1 MEHTEQK
8 DSDQVFRYEHSMNT
22 CVCARAGGGETV
34 LHVLGNTSSTVTHNM
49 SCVNQQRLPRPPR
62 GTLGD
67 VRSAAFVYLLFDA
80 EPDGGW
86 FQISQHETKKIHTIG
101 CFVVWSAAHS
111 PLLWLH
117 RHKEPKL
124 GASLPWVG
132 GGEEAL
138 LFDPDQQPA
147 GPA

>member
-1 MEHTEQK
+1 MLSLMEADFK
-8 DSDQVFRYEHSMNT
+8 SRNT
-22 CVCARAGGGETV
+22 Q
-34 LHVLGNTSSTVTHNM
+34 M
-49 SCVNQQRLPRPPR
+49 
-62 GTLGD
+62 
-67 VRSAAFVYLLFDA
+67 
-80 EPDGGW
+80 
-86 FQISQHETKKIHTIG
+86 HTIG

-147 GPA
+147 GLA